1 MALEGCLYLCVVA
14 IVCVCLFFCIYMY
27 SLYLYEQ
34 LDNDKGDDD
43 DEPVIDKSE
52 SREGMEEFCSKGHIE
67 TSNLQSSRPETTA
80 MILWP
85 DGDLRV
91 MRIIVIADK
100 ILDLGL

>member
-1 MALEGCLYLCVVA
+1 MLSVTL
-14 IVCVCLFFCIYMY
+14 IQ
-27 SLYLYEQ
+27 Q
-34 LDNDKGDDD
+34 LRSRAKV
-43 DEPVIDKSE
+43 DEPVID
-52 SREGMEEFCSKGHIE
+52 EGQSGQGVEEFCPKGHIE